1 MLKRNPLSLLLRAGL
16 RLAAPAAF
24 IYSVILSQPADAQ
37 QKYPSRNVEV
47 IVAFTAGGGV
57 DAIGRAI
64 AASLAEQLGQNV
76 VVVNREGAAGT
87 IGFGQLAQAAPDG
100 HVLGFGPTTPI
111 ANAPHLIKGIRYNP
125 DSFEYIC
132 QVFENIFTIAVG
144 PNSKFKTAQEL
155 FAAAREKQL
164 VFGHAGLGSLP
175 HLSVENL
182 AEALK
187 LKVQHL
193 PYRGDG
199 AMLPVLIKGDMDFA
213 APAISS
219 IRGNPNIR
227 PLVVFADKRHPA
239 YPDVPT
245 AKELGVAAP
254 VPPGHNGLYAPKGLP
269 PAVKEALDRACA
281 NAVKSESVLKVVGNL
296 GQSIAYL
303 DGEKFQ
309 AQTLA
314 DYKFKGELI
323 KRLGLATP

>member
-1 MLKRNPLSLLLRAGL
+1 MLKRNLFSHVLHAGL
-16 RLAAPAAF
+16 WLAAPAA
-24 IYSVILSQPADAQ
+24 IVHCVLLSQPAKAQ
-37 QKYPSRNVEV
+37 QKYPSRNIEV

-57 DAIGRAI
+57 DVIGRAI
-64 AASLAEQLGQNV
+64 AASLGEQLGQNA

-87 IGFGQLAQAAPDG
+87 IGFGQLAQATPDG

-111 ANAPHLIKGIRYNP
+111 ANAPHLVPGIRYTP
-125 DSFEYIC
+125 ESFEYIC
-132 QVFENIFTIAVG
+132 QVFENVFTIAVG
-144 PNSKFKTAQEL
+144 PTSKFKTANDL
-155 FAAAREKQL
+155 FAAAREKPL

-182 AEALK
+182 AEALQ

-199 AMLPVLIKGDMDFA
+199 AMLPVLLKGDMDFA

-219 IRGNPNIR
+219 ISGNPGIR

-281 NAVKSESVLKVVGNL
+281 NAVKSEGVLKVINNL

-303 DGEKFQ
+303 DGAKFQ

-323 KRLGLATP
+323 KRLGLAKP

>member
-1 MLKRNPLSLLLRAGL
+1 
-16 RLAAPAAF
+16 
-24 IYSVILSQPADAQ
+24 
-37 QKYPSRNVEV
+37 
-47 IVAFTAGGGV
+47 
-57 DAIGRAI
+57 
-64 AASLAEQLGQNV
+64 
-76 VVVNREGAAGT
+76 
-87 IGFGQLAQAAPDG
+87 
-100 HVLGFGPTTPI
+100 
-111 ANAPHLIKGIRYNP
+111 
-125 DSFEYIC
+125 
-132 QVFENIFTIAVG
+132 
-144 PNSKFKTAQEL
+144 
-155 FAAAREKQL
+155 

-219 IRGNPNIR
+219 ISGNPGIR

-281 NAVKSESVLKVVGNL
+281 KAVKSESVLKVVGNL

-303 DGEKFQ
+303 DSPQFQ
-309 AQTLA
+309 SQTLA

-323 KRLGLATP
+323 KRLGLGAP

>member
-1 MLKRNPLSLLLRAGL
+1 MPKRNPLSVFLRAGL
-16 RLAAPAAF
+16 RLAAPVAFVLAA
-24 IYSVILSQPADAQ
+24 VLLQPADAQ
-37 QKYPSRNVEV
+37 QKYASRNIEV

-57 DAIGRAI
+57 DVIGRAI

-111 ANAPHLIKGIRYNP
+111 ANAPHLVKGIRYSP
-125 DSFEYIC
+125 GSFEYIC
-132 QVFENIFTIAVG
+132 QVFENIFTVAVG

-155 FAAAREKQL
+155 FDAARERQL

-182 AEALK
+182 AEVLK
-187 LKVQHL
+187 LKVQHM

-219 IRGNPNIR
+219 IRGNLGIR

-245 AKELGVAAP
+245 AKELGVATP

-269 PAVKEALDRACA
+269 VAVKDALDRACA
-281 NAVKSESVLKVVGNL
+281 DAVKSESVLKVVGNL
-296 GQSIAYL
+296 GQTIAYL
-303 DGEKFQ
+303 DSGKFQ
-309 AQTLA
+309 SQTLA
-314 DYKFKGELI
+314 DYKFKGQLI